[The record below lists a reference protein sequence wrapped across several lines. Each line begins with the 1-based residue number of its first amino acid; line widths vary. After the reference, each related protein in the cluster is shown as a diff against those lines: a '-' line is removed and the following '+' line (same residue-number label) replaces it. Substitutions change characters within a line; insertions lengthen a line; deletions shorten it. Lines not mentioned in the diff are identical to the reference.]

1 MPFLLEA
8 HGGSCNATQLDI
20 VTAAAMAASTYRYSL
35 KSKTV
40 TAWLLKQAATFV
52 PAEFHAT
59 SKISPSPR
67 CFRNSVP
74 SFTDQIRT
82 ELSIDPEHRYC
93 PQGEKAIE

>member
-1 MPFLLEA
+1 
-8 HGGSCNATQLDI
+8 
-20 VTAAAMAASTYRYSL
+20 MAASTYRYSL